1 MIKWQLLKCKVRG
14 DFVLVSGDT
23 VSNMSLK
30 EVLQEHKER
39 RKLDKLA
46 VMTMVLKRS
55 KPSPIT
61 HQNRL
66 GDDEILLAIDPQTKE
81 LLLYDDG
88 HSSNMQHNT
97 TRQVVLDKSLYIS
110 RASVCLCTDLQVI
123 LWILFLPHI

>member
-1 MIKWQLLKCKVRG
+1 MLI
-14 DFVLVSGDT
+14 SGDT

-39 RKLDKLA
+39 RKVDKLA
-46 VMTMVLKRS
+46 VMTMVVKRS

-66 GDDEILLAIDPQTKE
+66 GDDEILLAIDPITKE

-88 HSSNMQHNT
+88 HSSNMQHS
-97 TRQVVLDKSLYIS
+97 TRRQIVLDKSLYIN
-110 RASVCLCTDLQVI
+110 RASLCLCTDLQVI
-123 LWILFLPHI
+123 SHFFIHTLV